1 MFEIDYL
8 NLYVWQGGDNYAQ
21 NNVQPFLPANIN
33 ISVTRSIVSYTHKF
47 REN

>member
-21 NNVQPFLPANIN
+21 NNVQPFLPANIYQLPEAWLY
-33 ISVTRSIVSYTHKF
+33 S
-47 REN
+47 